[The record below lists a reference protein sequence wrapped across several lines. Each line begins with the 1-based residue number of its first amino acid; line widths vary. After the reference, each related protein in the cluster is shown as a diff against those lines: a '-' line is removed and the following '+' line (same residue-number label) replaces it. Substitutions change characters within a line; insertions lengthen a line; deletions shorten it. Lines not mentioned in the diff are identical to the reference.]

1 MFRFIIIMFTVWLIS
16 CDSSIISS
24 DINSQVDLA
33 RERND
38 GPAIW
43 VLKDSDTVLY
53 LYGTV
58 HLLPPDL
65 NWQKNDMKKAFSSSG
80 TIFFEVNSGTDDKVE
95 ANILAT
101 SLGMRQDG
109 LRLSDGLDNYQL
121 KLLEAVAH
129 NGNLSI
135 AALDSF
141 KPWFASEFI
150 TMAAAKSADL
160 SSELSADEALKSR
173 AMRDKKN
180 IIYLETVEE
189 QILASVNLSHST
201 QISIL
206 TESLEGFNSLGDDLN
221 SIAKSWALGRTDYLS
236 RELVETMKYKSPE
249 FYNSLILERNKKW
262 LDKLIFFI
270 EGSGTGFAAV
280 GISHLLGEDSLIEML
295 RKQGYEVSRYY
306 AFQGPNVIRPINPS
320 IEKPN

>member
-1 MFRFIIIMFTVWLIS
+1 MCGIMGVVGRMGVHVNQLIYDGLTVLQHRGQDAAGIMTDYDGQFRLRKSNGLV
-16 CDSSIISS
+16 S
-24 DINSQVDLA
+24 DIFYTRHMQRLEGHIGLGHVRYPTA
-33 RERND
+33 
-38 GPAIW
+38 G
-43 VLKDSDTVLY
+43 
-53 LYGTV
+53 
-58 HLLPPDL
+58 
-65 NWQKNDMKKAFSSSG
+65 SSSKSEAQP
-80 TIFFEVNSGTDDKVE
+80 FYVNSPY
-95 ANILAT
+95 
-101 SLGMRQDG
+101 G
-109 LRLSDGLDNYQL
+109 LSI
-121 KLLEAVAH
+121 AH

>member
-1 MFRFIIIMFTVWLIS
+1 
-16 CDSSIISS
+16 
-24 DINSQVDLA
+24 
-33 RERND
+33 
-38 GPAIW
+38 
-43 VLKDSDTVLY
+43 
-53 LYGTV
+53 
-58 HLLPPDL
+58 
-65 NWQKNDMKKAFSSSG
+65 
-80 TIFFEVNSGTDDKVE
+80 
-95 ANILAT
+95 
-101 SLGMRQDG
+101 
-109 LRLSDGLDNYQL
+109 
-121 KLLEAVAH
+121 
-129 NGNLSI
+129 LSI